1 MNLQPIL
8 QDSDSAAV
16 RETCEKSSA
25 AAADL
30 EQAGRTGRA
39 AALRGVADAL
49 ERYRSDII
57 NSAEA
62 ETGLDE
68 GRLNSELTRTCYQF
82 NHFAEVLEEGSYLEV
97 VIDHSGE
104 TKMGAR
110 PDLRRML
117 VPLGPVAVFGA
128 SNFPLA
134 FSVPGGDTVAALAAG
149 CPVVVKGH
157 PSHPVTSAI
166 CAEIMIETLVESG
179 LPENALQL
187 ILGLEAGRILVQDS
201 AMKAVAFTGSL
212 GGGKALLDSISKR
225 SDPIP
230 FYGELSSINPVV
242 VMPGAAQANARSIG
256 LGLAQSGTVGNGQ
269 FCTKPQLLFL
279 PSDTGGDLIVETI
292 REEFNASGPQK
303 FLNESIAASFAAGIK
318 QIQSQEKVSA
328 ITPYPTRE
336 QDWYRPSLVTLPCTE
351 LSKTLM
357 EEVFGP
363 VQVVARYSC
372 TAELLAALNSLPAS
386 LTATVHVEQ
395 DDQELAVDVM
405 NALRE
410 KAGRFIFNGY
420 PTGVSVAW
428 AQHHGGPWP
437 ATSSLHT
444 SVGASSIRRFLR
456 PIAFQSAPEWILPP
470 ELRDDMVKLP
480 KRVDGLLR

>member
-410 KAGRFIFNGY
+410 KA
-420 PTGVSVAW
+420 
-428 AQHHGGPWP
+428 
-437 ATSSLHT
+437 
-444 SVGASSIRRFLR
+444 
-456 PIAFQSAPEWILPP
+456 
-470 ELRDDMVKLP
+470 
-480 KRVDGLLR
+480 